1 MTPRSEA
8 QTGDLESLCTHRTYE
23 TSETQRQRISPDEE
37 GETRPDTP
45 VLTRKLELTHAGGQ
59 QPLLESSV
67 QENFVR
73 HKNQPELRDPKKEFY
88 RARTVTSGALLHS
101 KGKPEYLAAGFR
113 ARKLAEWW
121 PTNKPLH
128 TSVHEGYDP
137 RKLLCKREQVPAQ
150 KQSTKK
156 PEWWP
161 ALRRPY
167 SASDIEFMRQKEE
180 DTTKITRR
188 KSPSKIVC
196 GYRSRHPPG
205 NLTNK
210 SPRRKTQKLLTCGK
224 NEHDDGYLTPSP
236 SLIMSS
242 VLGGCKFII
251 DIISPLSTRV
261 PERGFE
267 SACDLQIIHNLNA
280 KF

>member
-37 GETRPDTP
+37 GETRPGTP

-59 QPLLESSV
+59 PLLENSN

-73 HKNQPELRDPKKEFY
+73 HKNKPELRDRNEDFH
-88 RARTVTSGALLHS
+88 RARAVTSGDLLHS
-101 KGKPEYLAAGFR
+101 KGKPEYLAASFR

-121 PTNKPLH
+121 PADKPLH
-128 TSVHEGYDP
+128 TSVYSGYDP
-137 RKLLCKREQVPAQ
+137 RKLLCKREQTPAQ
-150 KQSTKK
+150 KQSKKK

-188 KSPSKIVC
+188 KSPTKIFS
-196 GYRSRHPPG
+196 GYRSRRPPG
-205 NLTNK
+205 NLSNK
-210 SPRRKTQKLLTCGK
+210 SPRRKTQELLTSGK
-224 NEHDDGYLTPSP
+224 IEHEGGYLT
-236 SLIMSS
+236 
-242 VLGGCKFII
+242 FI
-251 DIISPLSTRV
+251 D
-261 PERGFE
+261 
-267 SACDLQIIHNLNA
+267 
-280 KF
+280 